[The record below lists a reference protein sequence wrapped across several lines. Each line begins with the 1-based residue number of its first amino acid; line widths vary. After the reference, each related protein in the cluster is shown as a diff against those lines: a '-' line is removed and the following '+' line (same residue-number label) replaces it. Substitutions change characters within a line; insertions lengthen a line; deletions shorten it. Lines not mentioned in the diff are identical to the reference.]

1 MKTGKTLQE
10 LAIELDRQKNA
21 KRDFIAESR
30 TLKAESNGHTEI
42 DFGLGEKFP
51 VNSTAHEHLASKL
64 EIPKKYYDRMQ
75 SEAPQL
81 LDANINHWLKEQG
94 SDKLMLRTLDGRV
107 RGVLSDKYRP
117 LDNGELAEAILPTL
131 ISLDLMVMSCEVT
144 ERRML
149 IKAVDAKIAKDIPTG
164 AKMGSGHTIFDT
176 LSPAITISNSEI
188 GFGSL
193 SVLTSVFTR
202 QCTNLATF
210 SQRSVRK
217 YHLGGKYEGADAAY
231 ELMSDK
237 TRQLSDAALW
247 AQTQDVVKAAFNQA
261 QFDSLVQEIQ
271 ATAGNK
277 IEGDPVKVIEV
288 TAKRFGMLESE
299 KTSVLRHLIEGA
311 DLSQYGLFNAITRT
325 AEDLPD
331 YDRAT
336 DFEKF
341 GGAIIELPKSD
352 WKHIAT
358 AA

>member
-10 LAIELDRQKNA
+10 LAAELERQKET
-21 KRDFIAESR
+21 KRDFIAAAQ
-30 TLKAESNGHTEI
+30 TVKVMSNGHSEM
-42 DFGLGEKFP
+42 DFGLAGKFP
-51 VNSTAHEHLASKL
+51 VNNTAHEHLASKL

-75 SEAPQL
+75 AEAPAL
-81 LDANINHWLKEQG
+81 LDSNINHWLTAQG
-94 SDKLMLRTLDGRV
+94 NDKLLLRTLDGNV

-117 LDNGELAEAILPTL
+117 LDNADLAEAILPTL
-131 ISLDLMVMSCEVT
+131 ISLDLVVMSCEVT

-149 IKAVDAKIAKDIPTG
+149 IKAVDSRIAKDIPVG
-164 AKMGSGHTIFDT
+164 AKMGSGHTIFNT
-176 LSPAITISNSEI
+176 LSPGITISNSEI
-188 GFGSL
+188 GFGSM
-193 SVLTSVFTR
+193 SVLTSVFTK

-217 YHLGGKYEGADAAY
+217 YHLGGKYEGSEAAY

-247 AQTQDVVKAAFNQA
+247 AQTQDVVKAAFDLA
-261 QFDSLVQEIQ
+261 RFDSLVEEIQ
-271 ATAGNK
+271 STVENK
-277 IEGDPVKVIEV
+277 IEGDPVKAVEV
-288 TAKRFGMLESE
+288 TAKRFGLLEHE
-299 KTSVLRHLIEGA
+299 KTSVLKHLIQGA

-341 GGAIIELPKSD
+341 GGSIIELPKSD
-352 WKHIAT
+352 WKTIAT